1 MKRGS
6 GDIHIHL
13 VIMDTERYSEFIIL
27 RDYLLHND
35 EEAKEYSN
43 LKKKIID
50 EGITDRRVYKAM
62 LLNFWVGLKKY
73 IKMQNRGAKN
83 DRIRKQF

>member
-50 EGITDRRVYKAM
+50 EGITDRRVYKATKSPYVTE
-62 LLNFWVGLKKY
+62 LLGRAKKVY
-73 IKMQNRGAKN
+73 KNAK
-83 DRIRKQF
+83 